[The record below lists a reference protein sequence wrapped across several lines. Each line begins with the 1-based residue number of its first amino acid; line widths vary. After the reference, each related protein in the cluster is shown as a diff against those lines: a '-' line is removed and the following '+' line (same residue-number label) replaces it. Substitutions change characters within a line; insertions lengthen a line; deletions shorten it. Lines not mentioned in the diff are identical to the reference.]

1 MTTGYS
7 PESNLLAR
15 CAGPRSSNPRP
26 GVPFANPPLEMRE
39 TIIIAAACFL
49 ILVMAA
55 ALIIHFVV
63 P

>member
-1 MTTGYS
+1 MMPSRAVPG
-7 PESNLLAR
+7 
-15 CAGPRSSNPRP
+15 RSLEPP
-26 GVPFANPPLEMRE
+26 AGVPFAKPPLEMRE

>member
-1 MTTGYS
+1 LAAGC
-7 PESNLLAR
+7 PERAPKAR
-15 CAGPRSSNPRP
+15 FAGPGRSFEPP
-26 GVPFANPPLEMRE
+26 AGVPFANPPLEMRE
-39 TIIIAAACFL
+39 TIIIAATCFL